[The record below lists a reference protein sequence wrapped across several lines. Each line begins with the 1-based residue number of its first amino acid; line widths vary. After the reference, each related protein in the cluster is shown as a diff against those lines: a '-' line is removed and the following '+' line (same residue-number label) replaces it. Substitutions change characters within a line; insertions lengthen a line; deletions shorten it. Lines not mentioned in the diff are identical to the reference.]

1 MPRDGIGGLTRGE
14 VTSTRPFEPGQ
25 VPPAGPVGS
34 LLEVVPL
41 AQRLGIAERGGASC
55 HPWPDVVGVGSGVTT
70 AEKQPSV
77 LATPAGPGKDER
89 PLGGREA
96 TSRVTPPRT
105 PAAPPEQRTKDD
117 NGAQKANDR

>member
-1 MPRDGIGGLTRGE
+1 MPRDGIGSLTRGE
-14 VTSTRPFEPGQ
+14 VASTRPFEPGQ
-25 VPPAGPVGS
+25 VPLAGPAGA

-41 AQRLGIAERGGASC
+41 AQRLGIAERGGASR

-96 TSRVTPPRT
+96 TSRVTPPRA
-105 PAAPPEQRTKDD
+105 PAAPPEQRANDD
-117 NGAQKANDR
+117 NGAQKAHDR